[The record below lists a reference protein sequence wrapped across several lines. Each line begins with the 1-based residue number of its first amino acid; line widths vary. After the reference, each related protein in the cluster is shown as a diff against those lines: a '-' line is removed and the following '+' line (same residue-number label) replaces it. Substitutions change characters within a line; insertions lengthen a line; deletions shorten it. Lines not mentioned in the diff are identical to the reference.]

1 MTSMTKVDLVTVIT
15 PVHNALKFLP
25 RLFSAVFSQQHG
37 SVQHILI
44 DDCSTDNSLPC
55 IQLRASSDARITVCS
70 LSTNQGPV
78 AARNAGIDLATGKYL
93 AFLDADDYWLPE
105 KLAVQ
110 VQFMEETGAA
120 ISFSDYRYI
129 SEDGQLVGRRLQ
141 GPHRV
146 GFALH
151 HMTRYLGCLTI
162 MVNREK
168 CPDFRFPDISP
179 AYRAED
185 FLAWSALIS
194 RHGPALRCPHDLARY
209 AVVPNSRSS
218 GALRAAASVWELYR
232 TVERLPLIK
241 SLVYFASYGAFAFW
255 KRQWHRPN
263 KPAALVDGDLAK
275 GYRI

>member
-1 MTSMTKVDLVTVIT
+1 MTSTEKIIINKGVSVIT
-15 PVHNALKFLP
+15 PIYNAVYFLP
-25 RLFSAVFSQQHG
+25 RLFRSVSSQRYG
-37 SVQHILI
+37 SVQHFLI
-44 DDCSTDNSLPC
+44 DDCSTDGSLTC
-55 IQLRASSDARITVCS
+55 MQLQASADPSVTVCS
-70 LSTNQGPV
+70 LQSNQGPV

-129 SEDGQLVGRRLQ
+129 SEDGQFVGRRLR
-141 GPHRV
+141 GPDRV

-185 FLAWSALIS
+185 FLAWSALIT

-218 GALRAAASVWELYR
+218 GALRAAASVWKL
-232 TVERLPLIK
+232 
-241 SLVYFASYGAFAFW
+241 
-255 KRQWHRPN
+255 
-263 KPAALVDGDLAK
+263 
-275 GYRI
+275 